1 MKKLKMPLLI
11 SFMLFL
17 SLGVIAQG
25 TESMSASDRATKLT
39 DWMTKNLNLTTDQIP
54 KVSDINAKYAGMNEQ
69 LKSSTDTKDQKMATM
84 KNNEAAKDAELK
96 GILTDSQYQT
106 YETKKAEMK
115 KEMKQKMKSKE
126 G

>member
-17 SLGVIAQG
+17 SSAVIAQG

-84 KNNEAAKDAELK
+84 KNNDAAKDAELK